1 MNFFEKTLNII
12 EVVFAID
19 VKPIANVAVHTKRPS
34 HGLVFIAKSH
44 ESVYRFEEGKEI
56 VCNHGDIMYL
66 PKGSSYQ
73 NTIRSQDF
81 RLFSENSRMVYC
93 INFLIDEEIDTEP
106 FKLHIKDVEKLK
118 SDFDKAAAAWK
129 KKEIGYEEICRS
141 CLYKIIA
148 DCKKAYAKPYVCSK
162 QIKMLEPAIQFIQNE
177 FSSQTLSIP
186 MLAKLCGIS
195 ETYFRKLFLLEFG
208 ISPSKYIRN
217 KRLML
222 ARDLLNSGEFSVSD
236 AAMASGF
243 NDISY
248 FSREY
253 KKLWGVNPSLK

>member
-1 MNFFEKTLNII
+1 MNFFDKTINITKI
-12 EVVFAID
+12 IFAID
-19 VKPIANVAVHTKRPS
+19 VRPIANTVVHTNRPS
-34 HGLVFIAKSH
+34 HGLVFIAKPH
-44 ESVYRFEEGKEI
+44 ESVYQFADGKEF

-66 PKGSSYQ
+66 PKNSSYK
-73 NTIRSQDF
+73 NTIRIEDF
-81 RLFSENSRMVYC
+81 HQFSKKDQMVFC
-93 INFLIDEEIDTEP
+93 INFLIDEEIDTLP
-106 FKLHIKDVEKLK
+106 FKLNIKDIDNLTK
-118 SDFDKAAAAWK
+118 DFNKAATAWK
-129 KKEIGYEEICRS
+129 KMGMCYEETCRS
-141 CLYKIIA
+141 ILYKIIA
-148 DCKKAYAKPYVCSK
+148 ECKMIYANPYKHSK
-162 QIKMLEPAIQFIQNE
+162 QRQLLEPALQFIQNE